1 MTWGLDRV
9 QAILE
14 DMGVSRQYPHGLPH
28 RAIFC
33 NRTLNMR
40 AIQAIGELTCHRES

>member
-1 MTWGLDRV
+1 MSWVPVRL

-14 DMGVSRQYPHGLPH
+14 DMGVARQYPHGLPH

-40 AIQAIGELTCHRES
+40 AIQAIGELTCHCKS